1 MILRLFLLLS
11 LIAHVSPSASD
22 KEHKP
27 GGRAMGNV
35 ISLVVVL
42 GVIALAVIVV
52 VAILALTGRFE
63 NNLIDPAT

>member
-11 LIAHVSPSASD
+11 LIGHVGPTASD

-35 ISLVVVL
+35 IAVVVVL
-42 GVIALAVIVV
+42 GAIVLAVIVV
-52 VAILALTGRFE
+52 VGILALTGRFE
-63 NNLIDPAT
+63 NNLMDPAT